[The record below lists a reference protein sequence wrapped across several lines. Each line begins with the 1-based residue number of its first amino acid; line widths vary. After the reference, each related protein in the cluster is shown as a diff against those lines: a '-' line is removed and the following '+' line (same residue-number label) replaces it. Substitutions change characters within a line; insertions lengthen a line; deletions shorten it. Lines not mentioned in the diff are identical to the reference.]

1 MNKVRIAGLLLL
13 GLYALG
19 SIPAAENELSGGT
32 SVPDGLRRPQR
43 GEAPR
48 YPQDTVI
55 GPLGRGDAPEGA
67 YTLALDLLRAL
78 LRENRDAPV
87 LRDVDPAAAAEYYTA
102 LEAIKPQQFRIGGGR
117 EEPDGSASF
126 LVRFMGRDQWITG
139 ELYLRTEEAQWK
151 LDELILEKPRN
162 LQEGTEPYPFDYS
175 PYERLF

>member
-1 MNKVRIAGLLLL
+1 MNKVRIIGLFLL

-19 SIPAAENELSGGT
+19 SIPAAENEPAGGT
-32 SVPDGLRRPQR
+32 SVPDTLRRPQR

-55 GPLGRGDAPEGA
+55 GPLGRGEAPEGA

-87 LRDVDPAAAAEYYTA
+87 FQDVDPGMVEEYGTA
-102 LEAIKPQQFRIGGGR
+102 LEAIKPQKFRIGGGR
-117 EEPDGSASF
+117 EEPDGSTSF
-126 LVRFMGRDQWITG
+126 LVRFVGRDQWITG
-139 ELYLRTEEAQWK
+139 ELYLRAEEAQWK
-151 LDELILEKPRN
+151 FEELILEEPQD